1 MRIYIIGKDGITLYR
16 QAPAASR
23 GVSMKS
29 RQKNRGRLRP
39 LRVGFARGF
48 PISLVR
54 RSRIDRACG
63 CGACPQKSLG

>member
-1 MRIYIIGKDGITLYR
+1 MRIYIIGNDGITLCSEP
-16 QAPAASR
+16 PAASR

-39 LRVGFARGF
+39 LRMGFARGF
-48 PISLVR
+48 PISLIR